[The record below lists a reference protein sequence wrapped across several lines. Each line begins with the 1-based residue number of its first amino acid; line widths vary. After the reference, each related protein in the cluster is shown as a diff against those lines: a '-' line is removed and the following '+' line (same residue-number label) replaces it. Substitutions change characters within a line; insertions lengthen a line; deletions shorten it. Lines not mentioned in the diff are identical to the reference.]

1 MGVVRLTLSK
11 VTPYVSIDTFWVMP
25 VADQDEQNKPS
36 QIPSPEGL
44 TEALATDGLTTGD
57 MARLSKTTLRTVRFY
72 EQQGLIASMARE
84 GGCHRKFAPTE
95 LRKLQMISDLREG
108 GLSLPEIKALMG
120 LKRRCNTPV
129 TAACQMSE
137 ALSRCVKG
145 LQERID
151 TLARLRNELVSTL
164 TAIQR
169 CRDCREPEFPA
180 RCSEC
185 DVTNQPDTS
194 RATKLLWKN

>member
-1 MGVVRLTLSK
+1 VRLTLSK
-11 VTPYVSIDTFWVMP
+11 VTPYVSKGQFFRTTT
-25 VADQDEQNKPS
+25 VADQDEQHKPS
-36 QIPSPEGL
+36 QDPGPI
-44 TEALATDGLTTGD
+44 EAEGLTTGD

-72 EQQGLIASMARE
+72 EQQGLISSMARE

-120 LKRRCNTPV
+120 LKQRCNTPLS
-129 TAACQMSE
+129 AACQMSE

-164 TAIQR
+164 TTIQR

-180 RCSEC
+180 RCSDC

-194 RATKLLWKN
+194 RSTKLLWKN